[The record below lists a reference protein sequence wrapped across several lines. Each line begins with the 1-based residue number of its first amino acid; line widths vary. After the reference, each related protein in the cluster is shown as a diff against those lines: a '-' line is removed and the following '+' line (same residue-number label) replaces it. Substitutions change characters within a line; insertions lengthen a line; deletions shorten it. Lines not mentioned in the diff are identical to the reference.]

1 MTKPTRSAVNTLLA
15 RLFQEPELLQRL
27 RQDPN
32 GVFSEAGFS
41 AEECAALRD
50 GSFGALDRI
59 GVHPTLRMHY
69 QMAIKPEI
77 AEHVTIR
84 EFLPALLKERRHG

>member
-1 MTKPTRSAVNTLLA
+1 MNTSATSPVNELLA

-27 RQDPN
+27 RTDPDA
-32 GVFSEAGFS
+32 VFAEARLS
-41 AEECAALRD
+41 AEECAGLRD

-77 AEHVTIR
+77 AEHVTVR
-84 EFLPALLKERRHG
+84 DFLPALMQERRHG

>member
-1 MTKPTRSAVNTLLA
+1 MNPSAASPVNTLLA

-27 RQDPN
+27 RTNPDA
-32 GVFSEAGFS
+32 VFAEARLS
-41 AEECAALRD
+41 PEECAALRD

-69 QMAIKPEI
+69 QMAVKPEI
-77 AEHVTIR
+77 ANHVTVKA
-84 EFLPALLKERRHG
+84 FLPALMKERRHG

>member
-1 MTKPTRSAVNTLLA
+1 MNAPAASPVNTLLA

-27 RQDPN
+27 RANPDA
-32 GVFSEAGFS
+32 VFA
-41 AEECAALRD
+41 AARLTPEECAALRD

-69 QMAIKPEI
+69 QMAVKPEI
-77 AEHVTIR
+77 AEHVTVR
-84 EFLPALLKERRHG
+84 DFLPALLQERRHG

>member
-1 MTKPTRSAVNTLLA
+1 MNTPAASSVNTLLA

-27 RQDPN
+27 RANPDA
-32 GVFSEAGFS
+32 VFTDARLTPD
-41 AEECAALRD
+41 ECAALRD

-69 QMAIKPEI
+69 QMAVKPEI
-77 AEHVTIR
+77 AEHVTVR
-84 EFLPALLKERRHG
+84 DFLPALMQERRHG

>member
-1 MTKPTRSAVNTLLA
+1 MSTPAPSPVNTLLA

-27 RQDPN
+27 RANADA
-32 GVFSEAGFS
+32 VFAEARLT
-41 AEECAALRD
+41 ADECAALRD

-69 QMAIKPEI
+69 QMAVKPEI
-77 AEHVTIR
+77 AEHVTVR
-84 EFLPALLKERRHG
+84 AFLPALMQERRHG

>member
-1 MTKPTRSAVNTLLA
+1 MNVPAASPVNTLLA

-27 RQDPN
+27 RANPDA
-32 GVFSEAGFS
+32 VFA
-41 AEECAALRD
+41 AARLTPEECAALRD

-69 QMAIKPEI
+69 QMAVKPEI
-77 AEHVTIR
+77 AEHVTVR
-84 EFLPALLKERRHG
+84 DFLPALMQERRHG

>member
-1 MTKPTRSAVNTLLA
+1 MNTSAASPVNALLA

-27 RQDPN
+27 RTNPDA
-32 GVFSEAGFS
+32 VFA
-41 AEECAALRD
+41 AARLTPEECAALRD

-69 QMAIKPEI
+69 QMAINPEI
-77 AEHVTIR
+77 AEHVTVR
-84 EFLPALLKERRHG
+84 DFLPALLQERRHG

>member
-1 MTKPTRSAVNTLLA
+1 MNAPAPSSVNTLLA

-27 RQDPN
+27 RTNPDA
-32 GVFSEAGFS
+32 VFA
-41 AEECAALRD
+41 AAHLTPDECAALRD

-69 QMAIKPEI
+69 QMAVKPEI
-77 AEHVTIR
+77 ANHVTVR
-84 EFLPALLKERRHG
+84 DFLPALMRERRHG

>member
-1 MTKPTRSAVNTLLA
+1 MNTPAASPVNALLA

-27 RQDPN
+27 RTRPDT
-32 GVFSEAGFS
+32 VFAAAGLKS
-41 AEECAALRD
+41 AECEALRD

-69 QMAIKPEI
+69 QMAVKPEI
-77 AEHVTIR
+77 AEHVTVR
-84 EFLPALLKERRHG
+84 DFLPALMQERRHG